1 MYPVTVVRCAP
12 TVSSGATN
20 SAATSFDR
28 NDRLIQDPFI
38 EHSQNPSPA
47 HLSRPSLVSPSQL
60 HSRSN
65 LHV

>member
-1 MYPVTVVRCAP
+1 MYPVTVVRSAP
-12 TVSSGATN
+12 TVSSGASN
-20 SAATSFDR
+20 SATTRFDR

-47 HLSRPSLVSPSQL
+47 HLSRRSLISPSQL

-65 LHV
+65 LQV